1 MTMDERPEPMEQ
13 VQESERVAEA
23 AAEPV
28 PVASEVA
35 TPEEIQPP
43 PLGPADEVEALRQE
57 IEHLKQLSEEY
68 LDQARRARAEFLNY
82 KRRVEQ
88 ELEEFKHLAHMEL
101 IAKLLPVLDD
111 FHLAIAHLPPDVADS
126 PWVQGLLLI
135 ERKLW
140 SVLEAEG
147 VQPIEAVGKPFSP
160 EEHEAVAVSGEGPH
174 HVVVEEIRRGYRLRG
189 RVLRPALVRVE
200 RRASPPETP
209 AETTT
214 DGKRGEE

>member
-1 MTMDERPEPMEQ
+1 MTVNEQ
-13 VQESERVAEA
+13 PERVEQAGEA
-23 AAEPV
+23 HPVEEPIPV
-28 PVASEVA
+28 PSEIA
-35 TPEEIQPP
+35 TPEEVQPP
-43 PLGPADEVEALRQE
+43 PVPTDELEALRLE
-57 IEHLKQLSEEY
+57 NEHLKQLAEEY

-101 IAKLLPVLDD
+101 IRKLLPVLDD
-111 FHLAIAHLPPDVADS
+111 FHLAIAHLPEETKDS

-140 SVLEAEG
+140 AVLESEG
-147 VQPIEAVGKPFSP
+147 VEPIEVVGKPFTP

-174 HVVVEEIRRGYRLRG
+174 HVVIEEIRRGYRLRG

-200 RRASPPETP
+200 RRATAPESETP
-209 AETTT
+209 TNER
-214 DGKRGEE
+214 KRGEE

>member
-1 MTMDERPEPMEQ
+1 MMHEQPERVEQ
-13 VQESERVAEA
+13 VAEGTQPVVN
-23 AAEPV
+23 EPV
-28 PVASEVA
+28 PVPSEVA
-35 TPEEIQPP
+35 TPEEVQPP
-43 PLGPADEVEALRQE
+43 PPGPADELEALRQE
-57 IEHLKQLSEEY
+57 NEHLKQLAEEY

-101 IAKLLPVLDD
+101 IQKLLPVLDD
-111 FHLAIAHLPPDVADS
+111 FHLAIAHLPEDVKDS

-140 SVLEAEG
+140 AVLESEG
-147 VQPIEAVGKPFSP
+147 VEPIEVVGKPFSP
-160 EEHEAVAVSGEGPH
+160 EEHEAVAVTGEGPH

-200 RRASPPETP
+200 RRP
-209 AETTT
+209 APSEAGAPQSEE
-214 DGKRGEE
+214 GKRGEE

>member
-1 MTMDERPEPMEQ
+1 MTVNEQ
-13 VQESERVAEA
+13 PERVEQAGGVHPVE
-23 AAEPV
+23 EPV
-28 PVASEVA
+28 PVPSEVA
-35 TPEEIQPP
+35 TPEEVQSPP
-43 PLGPADEVEALRQE
+43 IPTDELEALRLE
-57 IEHLKQLSEEY
+57 NEHLKQLAEEY

-101 IAKLLPVLDD
+101 IRKLLPVLDD
-111 FHLAIAHLPPDVADS
+111 FHLAIAHLPQETKDS

-140 SVLEAEG
+140 AVLESEG
-147 VQPIEAVGKPFSP
+147 VEPIEVVGRVFTP

-200 RRASPPETP
+200 RRATTPES
-209 AETTT
+209 ETATNER
-214 DGKRGEE
+214 KRGEE